1 MHYKLDRQLVSRA
14 GSNLSEVANSFKTQ
28 ARGTQVGF
36 YRVAGREV
44 PIEVR
49 VQEEYR
55 QSLQDMREF
64 QVVQVDD
71 QRIPL
76 ASLGR
81 FETVEGVNSIT
92 RRDRETIMDI
102 SISVNGSAEVY
113 RQRIIELFENDIVMP
128 EGYRYSFTGENV
140 DQQEASSSIF
150 WALIAGLLLTY
161 MVMAGKF
168 ENFRDPFVIM
178 FTIPLAFFGSYFILW
193 ATGNPWSI
201 PAGLGMIILVGIVIN
216 NGIVMVD
223 YIHQYCDK
231 QHGKANYIEN
241 MIHAARRRMRPI
253 LLTALTT
260 IGSMIPLA
268 MELGSGSETWSPL
281 ALTVIGG
288 LVFSSIFTLYVV
300 PVVLVGIS
308 KSRRNAAKD
317 YKLALAQ
324 K

>member
-1 MHYKLDRQLVSRA
+1 
-14 GSNLSEVANSFKTQ
+14 
-28 ARGTQVGF
+28 
-36 YRVAGREV
+36 
-44 PIEVR
+44 
-49 VQEEYR
+49 
-55 QSLQDMREF
+55 MREF
-64 QVVQVDD
+64 QVLQVGD

-76 ASLGR
+76 ASLGT
-81 FETVEGVNSIT
+81 FQTVEGVNSIT
-92 RRDRETIMDI
+92 RRDRETIMDV
-102 SISVNGSAEVY
+102 SINVTGNPETQ
-113 RQRIIELFENDIVMP
+113 RQRIIDLFENEIVMP
-128 EGYRYSFTGENV
+128 EGYRYSFTGDNV
-140 DQQEASSSIF
+140 DQAEASSNLF
-150 WALIAGLLLTY
+150 YALIFGLILTY

-178 FTIPLAFFGSYFILW
+178 FTIPLAFFGSYLILW
-193 ATGNPWSI
+193 LTGNPFSI

-231 QHGKANYIEN
+231 QHGNGNYIEN
-241 MIHAARRRMRPI
+241 MIQAAKRRMRPI

-288 LVFSSIFTLYVV
+288 LTFSSIFTLYIV

-308 KSRRNAAKD
+308 KSRRQAAKEF
-317 YKLALAQ
+317 KIAMNQ
-324 K
+324 NS